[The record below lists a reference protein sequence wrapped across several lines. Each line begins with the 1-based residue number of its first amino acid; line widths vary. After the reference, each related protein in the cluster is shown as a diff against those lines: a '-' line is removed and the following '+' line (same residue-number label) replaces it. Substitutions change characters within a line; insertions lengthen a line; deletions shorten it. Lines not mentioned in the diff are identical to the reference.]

1 MGRSL
6 KGSQMGGTCG
16 LPVWPRQRPIKEG
29 RSREHAGW
37 PAGGLWGQPEEA
49 VFKRTEGKEKDIP
62 RPWVGMA

>member
-1 MGRSL
+1 M
-6 KGSQMGGTCG
+6 
-16 LPVWPRQRPIKEG
+16 WPPRVAPPEGDKEG